1 MVLRPAPLS
10 RRARLGQHPVLR
22 LPLAEERAGS
32 HAGYLTDREL
42 GQHGGR
48 DRLGPLGA
56 LIIIQTSPD
65 HQAPDLGPVGPFGE
79 IHVHREGKLRV
90 HELDHA
96 AGVRQL
102 SFRYVHPAMLR
113 QMSY

>member
-1 MVLRPAPLS
+1 MRF
-10 RRARLGQHPVLR
+10 
-22 LPLAEERAGS
+22 PLAEQRAGG
-32 HAGYLTDREL
+32 HAGYLADREL

-56 LIIIQTSPD
+56 LIVVQARPD
-65 HQAPDLGPVGPFGE
+65 HQAPDLGPVGSFGE
-79 IHVHREGKLRV
+79 VYVHREGEPRI

-102 SFRYVHPAMLR
+102 SL
-113 QMSY
+113 